1 MLIAERCVNMV
12 EKTIDYVR
20 CPECSMVYE
29 ATEDRCPQCGKETII
44 NEEVL
49 SQEVFNLND

>member
-1 MLIAERCVNMV
+1 MAKETVV
-12 EKTIDYVR
+12 DYVR
-20 CPECSMVYE
+20 CPECSYVYE
-29 ATEDRCPQCGKETII
+29 AILDKCPQCQHETII